1 MENATGTFWP
11 LYVYVH
17 IAFWSEQIGVF
28 LNSHLIGLN
37 SHKPPF

>member
-28 LNSHLIGLN
+28 LKGLALIVIN
-37 SHKPPF
+37 HRFN